1 MLKLAGS
8 KPTSSPA
15 PESTPAAEPVS
26 DDSGFGG
33 EPSTE
38 EPATDKPF
46 DDEPFDAGVE
56 ADENSDPK
64 KYIEQLTGKLGQS
77 LRKYNE
83 EKGQPDLELEKFS
96 INSLLAATHTSEMD
110 PKDQD
115 DIIKKVK
122 TAGNNDN
129 KEDSNDDNSDD
140 ANASSDDN
148 GVNDSGFGGSDSGAG
163 SDGGVSGSEASGGV
177 NEEKETSLF
186 LDKPK
191 KNNMFQPG
199 SNDKLNE
206 SCWKGYKQI
215 GMKEKNGKEVP
226 NCVPI
231 NEGIGDIVAADG
243 NLNESLIK
251 SKKSS
256 IFDKIKSKLH
266 ETFNQDDMET
276 AAEPMIAPEPT
287 TKPKVTPTTKP
298 STSPSRKNK
307 PFLPMPEVQPD
318 PKAMNESKWGD
329 IMKSIRI
336 NDGGPWSIVAIQNN
350 KVVGQ
355 DINIKIQDAIP
366 AHYEEMKRKYPNS
379 TIGIENA
386 GGQRVWT
393 DR

>member
-8 KPTSSPA
+8 KPASSPA

-148 GVNDSGFGGSDSGAG
+148 GVNDSGFGGSDSGAA
-163 SDGGVSGSEASGGV
+163 SDGGASGSEASGGV

-231 NEGIGDIVAADG
+231 NEGIGDIVAYAGSNDKWKITNITEPNRIGQVQVIISQIQADGSLGIKTSTDMKNLTLISSADG

-318 PKAMNESKWGD
+318 PKAMNENGV
-329 IMKSIRI
+329 I
-336 NDGGPWSIVAIQNN
+336 
-350 KVVGQ
+350 
-355 DINIKIQDAIP
+355 
-366 AHYEEMKRKYPNS
+366 
-379 TIGIENA
+379 
-386 GGQRVWT
+386 
-393 DR
+393 